1 MREARTN
8 RALIIHM
15 GANGHQS
22 LQAQSAHRTD
32 ALGQVDGVLGAQP
45 DFDSSPDS
53 FTSSNTR
60 P

>member
-15 GANGHQS
+15 GTNSHQS

-32 ALGQVDGVLGAQP
+32 ALGQIDGMTGR
-45 DFDSSPDS
+45 
-53 FTSSNTR
+53 TT
-60 P
+60 